1 MSTPLDI
8 AAQFS
13 RYSRNLLDKAPQ
25 IRDELHDA
33 VHQPCNKSTMQ
44 DWLQGEPISD
54 ETSLKTRLR
63 QLRERAMVWIM
74 ARDLAGLADL
84 NEVVSS
90 VTALA
95 EVAVETAY
103 HHLYRQLTEQYG
115 VPRAENG
122 DAQQLIVIGMGK
134 LGGEELNVSSDIDLI
149 FVYPEDGQT
158 DGSTAL
164 SNHEFFTRLGRKL
177 ISAIS
182 EHTADGFVF
191 RVDMRLRPY
200 GDSGPLVCSFAMLEE
215 YFITQGREWERYAW
229 VKAKPLTGAR
239 HGDLDKLVK
248 PFVYRKYLD
257 FGAFGSMRDLH
268 AQIRREVARREL
280 ADNIKLGPGGIREVE
295 FIGQVFQLIRG
306 GKLPQLQLR
315 STRAV
320 LPLLARQGWLPQTAV
335 DELLA
340 AYTFLRNLEHR
351 LQYLDDQQTQNLTRN
366 PDDLAAIAGN
376 MGFPD
381 SEAFLQELERHRQ
394 HVTRHFE
401 QVFVAPQSD
410 QTQHP
415 LRALWPDGLSDCSAK
430 LAQLGFSDPA
440 SACQHLQA
448 LADSGRYK
456 GLPAANRQRFDA
468 LMPPLLE
475 MTARQNN
482 PDLTLE
488 RVLRLM
494 EAIAR
499 RGSYLAL
506 LLEYPQTLHQVV
518 RMMSASQWAAE
529 YLTRYPILLDELLD
543 ARLLYAEPDWPTL
556 QRELDQ
562 LLQQL
567 GDDTE
572 RQMDALRQFKNAQT
586 FHLLAQDLAGLLPLE
601 KLSDH
606 LSALADVLLAVT
618 LQHCWQQ
625 LKTRHRESPAFAIIG
640 YGKLGG
646 KELGYA
652 SDLDIIFLYQDD
664 DERAAEIYARL
675 AQRLNGWLNSMTSAG
690 LLYETDLRLRPNGA
704 AGLLVSTVEAFDVY
718 QEKDAWTWEHQAL
731 TRARFITGMPEIGRQ
746 FDTIRQR
753 ILSKQRDLPDLRAD
767 VLSMRQK
774 MLDGHPNHSDLFDL
788 KHDRGGII
796 DVEFIV
802 QYLILA
808 HSWQHPELTGNIGN
822 LALLGLAGKLGLIP
836 AELAT
841 RCSEAYRS
849 YRQRQHQLRLQ
860 GDRYARLS
868 RNEIAEHIKSVTDL
882 WSYVFV

>member
-1 MSTPLDI
+1 MPTPLDI
-8 AAQFS
+8 AVQFS
-13 RYSRNLLDKAPQ
+13 HYSRNLLAKAPQ
-25 IRDELHDA
+25 LRDELA
-33 VHQPCNKSTMQ
+33 AAIPLPCTREAMEA
-44 DWLQGEPISD
+44 WLQSAPMND
-54 ETSLKTRLR
+54 ENDLKQRLR

-84 NEVVSS
+84 DEVVTS
-90 VTALA
+90 VSALA
-95 EVAVETAY
+95 EVAVATAY
-103 HHLYRQLTEQYG
+103 RRLYAQLCAQYG
-115 VPRAENG
+115 TPRAASGE
-122 DAQQLIVIGMGK
+122 AQQLIVIGMGK
-134 LGGEELNVSSDIDLI
+134 LGGGELNVSSDIDLI

-158 DGSTAL
+158 DGNSTL

-177 ISAIS
+177 IAAIS
-182 EHTADGFVF
+182 EHTGDGFVF

-200 GDSGPLVCSFAMLEE
+200 GDSGPLVSSFAMLED

-229 VKAKPLTGAR
+229 VKAKPLTGER
-239 HGDLDKLVK
+239 HNELDRLIK

-257 FGAFGSMRDLH
+257 FGAFASMRDLH

-280 ADNIKLGPGGIREVE
+280 ADNIKLGPGGIREAE
-295 FIGQVFQLIRG
+295 FIGQVFQLVRG
-306 GKLPQLQLR
+306 GKLPQLQVR

-320 LPLLARQGWLPQTAV
+320 LPMLARQGWLPQTAV

-366 PDDLAAIAGN
+366 PDDLAAIAHN
-376 MGFPD
+376 MGFAD
-381 SEAFLQELERHRQ
+381 SAAFLHELDRQRQ

-401 QVFVAPQSD
+401 QVFISPQSD

-415 LRALWPDGLSDCSAK
+415 LHALWPEGLHDGVQK
-430 LAQLGFSDPA
+430 LTELGFADPQQ
-440 SACQHLQA
+440 ACEHLQA
-448 LADSGRYK
+448 LANSGRYR

-475 MTARQNN
+475 MTARQAK
-482 PDLTLE
+482 PDQTLE
-488 RVLRLM
+488 RLLRLM

-506 LLEYPQTLHQVV
+506 LLEYPQTLQQLV
-518 RMMSASQWAAE
+518 RIMSASRWAAE
-529 YLTRYPILLDELLD
+529 YLTLHPILLDELLD
-543 ARLLYAEPDWPTL
+543 ARILYATPDWPAL
-556 QRELDQ
+556 QTELDQ

-572 RQMDALRQFKNAQT
+572 RQMDALRHFKSAQT

-618 LQHCWQQ
+618 LRHCWQQ
-625 LKTRHRESPAFAIIG
+625 LKSRHRDAPAFAIIG

-652 SDLDIIFLYQDD
+652 SDLDIIFLFQDD

-675 AQRLNGWLNSMTSAG
+675 AQRLNGWLTSLTSAG
-690 LLYETDLRLRPNGA
+690 QLYETDLRLRPNGA
-704 AGLLVSTVEAFDVY
+704 AGLLVSTVEAFDAY
-718 QEKDAWTWEHQAL
+718 QEKEAWTWEHQAL
-731 TRARFITGMPEIGRQ
+731 TRARFVAGMPEIGQR
-746 FDTIRQR
+746 FEAIRR
-753 ILSKQRDLPDLRAD
+753 HILCKQRVPSTLQRD
-767 VLSMRQK
+767 VLAMRQK
-774 MLDGHPNHSDLFDL
+774 MLDAHPNASGQFDL

-796 DVEFIV
+796 DVEFMV
-802 QYLILA
+802 QYLVLA
-808 HSWQHPELTGNIGN
+808 HAARHPELTGNIGN
-822 LALLGLAGKLGLIP
+822 IALLLLAGKLALIP
-836 AELAT
+836 PELAS
-841 RCSEAYRS
+841 RCADAYRS

-860 GDRYARLS
+860 GDRYARIAQT
-868 RNEIAEHIKSVTDL
+868 EIADHIKSVTNL
-882 WSYVFV
+882 WCYLFK